1 MAIWHQII
9 MLSAF
14 KVTNRDRHRKV
25 TCNILFLTHEQF
37 ANLSMTQAIAIQSK
51 FLEVLLHKKLLKQ
64 TEP

>member
-9 MLSAF
+9 MLSTF
-14 KVTNRDRHRKV
+14 KVTNRDRKV

-37 ANLSMTQAIAIQSK
+37 ANLCMTQAIAIQSK
-51 FLEVLLHKKLLKQ
+51 FLEVLIHKKKLLKQ